1 MKKILLTMFMAL
13 TTVFAIAQTKT
24 YTDMLQVIINGE
36 GATPQAA
43 TIQVE
48 KATDGTYNLSLKNFM
63 LDGIAVG
70 NIILTDISVNDVNG
84 VKNFSTK
91 QNIVISAGDDASQSW
106 IGPMLGEV
114 PVDLK
119 GKMTDGKL
127 YCSIDIDM
135 SAILGQTIAVV
146 FGTDIKSVAAY
157 TDNLVVTI
165 NGASS
170 EPQPTTISVTEGV
183 DGKYTLS
190 LNNFM
195 LETIA
200 VGNIVLT
207 GISVD
212 EANGIKNFSTKQN
225 INITEG
231 EDASQSWIGPM
242 LGEVPVD
249 LKGKMT
255 ADKLYCTIDIDMSEM
270 LGQVINVVFGN
281 DITSGISAVKGDA
294 ANAVIYDLTGRRI
307 DAITVPGVYIVNGKK
322 QLVK

>member
-1 MKKILLTMFMAL
+1 MLMKKNLLTMFMAL

-24 YTDMLQVIINGE
+24 YTDVLQVIINGE

-70 NIILTDISVNDVNG
+70 NIVITDISVNDVNG

-91 QNIVISAGDDASQSW
+91 QNI
-106 IGPMLGEV
+106 
-114 PVDLK
+114 
-119 GKMTDGKL
+119 
-127 YCSIDIDM
+127 
-135 SAILGQTIAVV
+135 
-146 FGTDIKSVAAY
+146 
-157 TDNLVVTI
+157 
-165 NGASS
+165 
-170 EPQPTTISVTEGV
+170 
-183 DGKYTLS
+183 
-190 LNNFM
+190 
-195 LETIA
+195 
-200 VGNIVLT
+200 
-207 GISVD
+207 
-212 EANGIKNFSTKQN
+212 
-225 INITEG
+225 NITEG
-231 EDASQSWIGPM
+231 DDASQSWIGPM

>member
-13 TTVFAIAQTKT
+13 TAVFAIAQTKT
-24 YTDMLQVIINGE
+24 YTDVLQVIINGQ
-36 GATPQAA
+36 GATPQEA

-48 KATDGTYNLSLKNFM
+48 KVAGGSYSLSLKNFM

-70 NIILTDISVNDVNG
+70 NIVLTDIAVDEANG
-84 VKNFSTK
+84 IRSFSTK
-91 QNIVISAGDDASQSW
+91 QNINITEGEDASQSW
-106 IGPMLGEV
+106 LGPMLGEV

-255 ADKLYCTIDIDMSEM
+255 ADKLYCTIDIDMSGM

-307 DAITVPGVYIVNGKK
+307 DAITAPGVYIVNGKK

>member
-1 MKKILLTMFMAL
+1 MFMAL
-13 TTVFAIAQTKT
+13 TAVFAIAQTKT
-24 YTDMLQVIINGE
+24 YTDVLQVIINE
-36 GATPQAA
+36 QAATPQEA
-43 TIQVE
+43 TIEVE
-48 KATDGTYNLSLKNFM
+48 KAADGTYTLSLRKFM
-63 LDGIAVG
+63 LVDPALTLPIGDIVLSGITATENDGVNNIA
-70 NIILTDISVNDVNG
+70 
-84 VKNFSTK
+84 TK
-91 QNIVISAGDDASQSW
+91 QTISITASDDTPDYW
-106 IGPMLGEV
+106 LGPMLGEV

-255 ADKLYCTIDIDMSEM
+255 ADKLYCTIDIDMSGM

-307 DAITVPGVYIVNGKK
+307 DAITAPGVYIVNGKK